1 MTRRTLQKGRVPP
14 EGPRSTRRTLQKDC
28 IPPGESFIRRTVS
41 EENCVSRLRR
51 VHHLGPNLLFYLP
64 AVITYYSYRSAEI
77 EVISSGLIIPSK
89 VDF

>member
-1 MTRRTLQKGRVPP
+1 MFHQKDRVPT
-14 EGPRSTRRTLQKDC
+14 EGPFRKSAYL
-28 IPPGESFIRRTVS
+28 PGEPFLRRTVS
-41 EENCVSRLRR
+41 EENRVSRLRR
-51 VHHLGPNLLFYLP
+51 VRHLGPNLLFYLP